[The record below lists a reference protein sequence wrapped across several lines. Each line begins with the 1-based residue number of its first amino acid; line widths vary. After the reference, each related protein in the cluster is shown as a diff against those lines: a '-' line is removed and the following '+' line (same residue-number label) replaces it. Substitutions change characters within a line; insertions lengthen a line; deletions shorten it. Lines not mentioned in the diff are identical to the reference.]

1 MIPLASISAKTLGKR
16 ISKVTT
22 EAQEKS
28 GYLTTYLVELFK
40 NHKLI
45 KIFQKENLEINRA
58 DEYLS
63 QLKDKNK
70 KIQTINDLNSVIKII
85 KNTVGNKGYIALDSI
100 FHPYNLVNGKG
111 VTAWDLAW
119 FRVYAQDNG
128 KFIQEIGSNKT
139 ATVIKADTLNLNDN
153 FRIWPNDSLN
163 PDTHKQYSKYVPFVF
178 PYLIYKNEDEP
189 HWSAMIKAEMELQGH
204 AQTYIENFN
213 SVFSEFVDGHVM
225 TLGFGEFDREN
236 LDDLVLKFTDFYEKN
251 IKN

>member
-1 MIPLASISAKTLGKR
+1 MFN
-16 ISKVTT
+16 
-22 EAQEKS
+22 
-28 GYLTTYLVELFK
+28 LFK
-40 NHKLI
+40 KKNSEQVE
-45 KIFQKENLEINRA
+45 QKSEDRNPLEIPSNW
-58 DEYLS
+58 EHHYIYGFIGG
-63 QLKDKNK
+63 NPF
-70 KIQTINDLNSVIKII
+70 QTINDLNSVIKII

-111 VTAWDLAW
+111 ATAWDLAW

-139 ATVIKADTLNLNDN
+139 ATVIKADTLNLKDN